1 MLHVLAGS
9 CDGTLAVWY
18 KMVCGTGGSSHIAV
32 GLVVGLCIPLM
43 SLYWHLRC
51 TLKAIAD
58 TVPTSIVKVVSDIE
72 YMPWS
77 TGVFLYSSTH
87 SLLLEGLVLEIL
99 SCVLNLLN
107 SPYFFLRSLDLR
119 TLL

>member
-1 MLHVLAGS
+1 MI
-9 CDGTLAVWY
+9 
-18 KMVCGTGGSSHIAV
+18 CGTGGSSHIAV

-43 SLYWHLRC
+43 PLYWHLRC

-58 TVPTSIVKVVSDIE
+58 TASIVKVLSDIE

-87 SLLLEGLVLEIL
+87 SLLLEGLVLEML

-107 SPYFFLRSLDLR
+107 SPYFFLRSLALR